1 MKLSAASYVLH
12 SMKHFIILI
21 ALIIVL
27 VVGFRIASSTFSRN
41 EPAPVT
47 MTGDND
53 ASAPSTDADTPE
65 ERAQERL
72 EDQENLTQTQQD
84 LQEQRTIAPLEQE
97 TDRLETT
104 QELQQ
109 QREEL
114 AVERE
119 TAPMEMEQQRLEAE
133 QELLR
138 QQQAVIR
145 ERQALQELQAE
156 EQQRAMPP
164 MPETNIEP
172 VTDF

>member
-1 MKLSAASYVLH
+1 
-12 SMKHFIILI
+12 MKHFIILI
-21 ALIIVL
+21 ALIVVL
-27 VVGFRIASSTFSRN
+27 VVGFRVVSATFSRE

-53 ASAPSTDADTPE
+53 ALAPYRNGETPE
-65 ERAQERL
+65 ERAQQRV
-72 EDQENLTQTQQD
+72 EDLQDLTQTQQE

-97 TDRLETT
+97 TQRLETT

-109 QREEL
+109 QQREL

-119 TAPMEMEQQRLEAE
+119 TAPLEMEQRRLEAE
-133 QELLR
+133 QQLLQ

-145 ERQALQELQAE
+145 ERQELQQLQAE

-164 MPETNIEP
+164 MPELNVKP
-172 VTDF
+172 VTKF

>member
-1 MKLSAASYVLH
+1 
-12 SMKHFIILI
+12 MKHFIILI
-21 ALIIVL
+21 AFIIVL
-27 VVGFRIASSTFSRN
+27 VVGFRLMSSVMSRD
-41 EPAPVT
+41 EPVPVT
-47 MTGDND
+47 MTGEND
-53 ASAPSTDADTPE
+53 ALAPFRNEQTPE
-65 ERAQERL
+65 ERAQDRL
-72 EDQENLTQTQQD
+72 EEQENLTQTQQD

-172 VTDF
+172 VTEF